1 MTALFERLPRA
12 LTHREDQVKGLA
24 LNLHKF
30 KWRSCMKKYHVIDTE
45 FSGEVTAFESVASY
59 TVVGIGAL
67 VALAV
72 ILTG

>member
-1 MTALFERLPRA
+1 
-12 LTHREDQVKGLA
+12 
-24 LNLHKF
+24 
-30 KWRSCMKKYHVIDTE
+30 MKKYHVIDTE

-59 TVVGIGAL
+59 IVVGIGAL